1 MRRLFDILFASVWL
15 VATLPLMVAIAI
27 CIRCES
33 AGPILYIPA
42 MVGHRGRLFPLF
54 RFRTMPLGGRP
65 RLTRVGRIIR
75 ACSLD
80 HLPMLLNVLLG
91 DLAVVG
97 PRPMEPARVDLR
109 DSAWRAYFSV
119 KPGLFNYAVLKLG
132 NQWSSRQA
140 SRPAQNVQL
149 ELSYLRRRT
158 WRLDVAVLVR
168 SLAALAC
175 SHGNIKERKPPD
187 PDVEL

>member
-1 MRRLFDILFASVWL
+1 MWRLFDILFAASWL
-15 VATLPLMVAIAI
+15 VATLPLMVMIAI

-33 AGPILYIPA
+33 AGPVLYTPA
-42 MVGHRGRLFPLF
+42 MVGLHGRLFPLL
-54 RFRTMPLGGRP
+54 RFRTMRAGRHP
-65 RLTRVGRIIR
+65 RLTRVGRVIR

-97 PRPMEPARVDLR
+97 PRPIEPARVDLR
-109 DSAWRAYFSV
+109 DPNWQAYFSV

-132 NQWSSRQA
+132 NQWTSRQA
-140 SRPAQNVQL
+140 SQPAQNQQL

-158 WRLDVAVLVR
+158 WRLDLAILLRSMAALVR
-168 SLAALAC
+168 SR
-175 SHGNIKERKPPD
+175 GNIKERKLPD
-187 PDVEL
+187 SDVEQ